1 MAGSFTNPAGAAAAP
16 LPVALKVEFTLT
28 TPDGL
33 RKIFF
38 GLEKDT
44 DGAQINWTIRFVLS
58 ERTDPAKPFGD
69 PLVSLNVFVA
79 THLNANAEAA
89 AQNGLTPAQTAHAC
103 GPAANAA
110 IAVYAGTM
118 PAAVGNRII
127 QNTLTEQA
135 T

>member
-1 MAGSFTNPAGAAAAP
+1 MADSPTNAAGAAAAP
-16 LPVALKVEFTLT
+16 LPVALKVDFTLT

-44 DGAQINWTIRFVLS
+44 DGVRVNWIINFVLS
-58 ERTDPAKPFGD
+58 ERSGPTKPFGD
-69 PLVSLNVFVA
+69 PIVSLNVFVA
-79 THLNANAEAA
+79 TALHAQAALA

-110 IAVYAGTM
+110 MAVHNGTM
-118 PAAVGNRII
+118 PPAVGNKII
-127 QNTLTEQA
+127 QGTLSEQA